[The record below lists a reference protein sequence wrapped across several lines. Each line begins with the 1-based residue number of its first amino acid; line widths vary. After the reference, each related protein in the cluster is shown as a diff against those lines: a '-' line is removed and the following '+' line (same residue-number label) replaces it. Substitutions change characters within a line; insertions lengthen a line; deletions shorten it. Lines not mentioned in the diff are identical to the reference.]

1 MELEKLL
8 TKDREAFEEAAHEK
22 FAHRQD
28 AGFIGLLSQIIV
40 PYAHIQGKEDE
51 LSARVNAFIKMALT
65 NEISPST
72 CCRVLAVVD
81 GFTTIPR
88 DSENYIALKERCDKY
103 CAELLE
109 SHDAAMVFMHNPE
122 QGFENATRREQLNN
136 RQLNMQFLALRGTVD
151 EYNAWLDS
159 LRDRTRPLSRDDY
172 TIRDS
177 ILKRMKEQATPHVIG
192 KLLEAIGK

>member
-22 FAHRQD
+22 FTHRQD

-109 SHDAAMVFMHNPE
+109 SHNAAMVFMHNPE
-122 QGFENATRREQLNN
+122 QGFENATRREQLDK

-159 LRDRTRPLSRDDY
+159 LKGRTRPLSRDDY

-177 ILKRMKEQATPHVIG
+177 ILKRMQEQATPHVIG